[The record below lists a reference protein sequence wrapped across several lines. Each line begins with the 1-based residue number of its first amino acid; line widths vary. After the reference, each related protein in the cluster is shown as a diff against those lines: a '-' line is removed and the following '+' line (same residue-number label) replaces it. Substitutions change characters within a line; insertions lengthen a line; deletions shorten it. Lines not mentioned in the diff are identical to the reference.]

1 MEINKQ
7 DTPMNFA
14 KSLPALLVAGGIS
27 LSAGTPGA
35 AAAETKADAADIKKI
50 ENYLNAIKTMRADFV
65 QIASNGEKVEGRM
78 YIEKP
83 NKIRM
88 EYDKPSDVLI
98 VGNGDYVVYYD
109 KELEQITNIDYD
121 EIPAAAILADT
132 VKIDGKEIEVVDY
145 YEDPGVTRIGLKY
158 AHSGDLGP
166 FTLVF
171 ANSPFELRQ
180 WKVITPQAME
190 VSLSLYNAVTDG
202 KLDESLFEFRKN
214 EETQDSRR
222 DRFKRK

>member
-1 MEINKQ
+1 MIFTKILLMLLTAGNLIL
-7 DTPMNFA
+7 FA
-14 KSLPALLVAGGIS
+14 KAPLASTIK
-27 LSAGTPGA
+27 
-35 AAAETKADAADIKKI
+35 TKADATDIEKI
-50 ENYLNAIKTMRADFV
+50 ENYLNTIKTMRADFV

-88 EYDKPSDVLI
+88 EYGKPSDVLI

-109 KELEQITNIDYD
+109 KELEQITNIDYN

-132 VKIDGKEIEVVDY
+132 VKIDGKEIEIVDY
-145 YEDPGVTRIGLKY
+145 YEDPGITRIGLKY
-158 AHSGDLGP
+158 VHSGDLGP

-171 ANSPFELRQ
+171 ANNPFELRQ
-180 WKVITPQAME
+180 WKVITPQAIE
-190 VSLSLYNAVTDG
+190 VSLSLYNTITDG

-214 EETQDSRR
+214 ETRQDNRR